1 MNLVAFSLTWWLW
14 LSWTGVFI
22 AFSVSVKFVGIFVVA
37 LIGLYTLKDLWDI
50 LGNLNIPMVQVM
62 KHFTARI
69 FCLILLPVVLYVIVF
84 YIHLKILYKSGPGDG
99 FFSSAFQSQLKG
111 NSLHQ
116 AKVPRDVAYGAVVT
130 IKSHKTGGGYLH
142 SHWHLYPKNVGVQQ
156 QQVTIYSHKDET
168 TNGLLRNLIP
178 ILVHRQVILLNLFS
192 MGI

>member
-1 MNLVAFSLTWWLW
+1 C
-14 LSWTGVFI
+14 I
-22 AFSVSVKFVGIFVVA
+22 VKFVGIFVVA

-50 LGNLNIPMVQVM
+50 LENLNIPMW
-62 KHFTARI
+62 TWRWI
-69 FCLILLPVVLYVIVF
+69 F
-84 YIHLKILYKSGPGDG
+84 
-99 FFSSAFQSQLKG
+99 QLCISVSVERKF
-111 NSLHQ
+111 LHQ